1 MISDGG
7 KWHYVAVKKLS
18 MLLREITSKNNDN
31 FYCLNCLHSFITKSK
46 LESHKKVCENN
57 NFCNVIMLSEETNTL
72 ESNQY

>member
-18 MLLREITSKNNDN
+18 TLLREITSKNNDN
-31 FYCLNCLHSFITKSK
+31 FYCLNCLHSFITKNK

-57 NFCNVIMLSEETNTL
+57 NFCNAIMLSEETNTL

>member
-7 KWHYVAVKKLS
+7 KWHYVAVKKIS
-18 MLLREITSKNNDN
+18 TLLREITSKNNEN
-31 FYCLNCLHSFITKSK
+31 FYCLNCLHSFITKNK
-46 LESHKKVCENN
+46 LELHKKVCENN